1 MKFFEKAKKFFD
13 FLLDCLFP
21 RCCTICNRRVD
32 GDDYCNLCSSCV
44 EKIPWIRGN
53 KCSLCS
59 CPMGDTEMSGEEK
72 PICAECKANPPYFKS
87 GMSCWL
93 HKGVGR
99 DIILTIKYRNAD
111 FLKNDIA
118 TLLKRYCGEV
128 CEFVENSLL
137 VPVPTPYFRRIK
149 RGYNQAEVIA
159 YAVAKIV
166 NNASVVNM
174 LRSKNKK
181 SQTKLKR
188 DDRLLNIKGMI
199 ECSTDSENILPDSR
213 IVIVDDVSTT
223 GTTVNECCRILQGA
237 GFSNLHVLTLSYG

>member
-1 MKFFEKAKKFFD
+1 
-13 FLLDCLFP
+13 
-21 RCCTICNRRVD
+21 
-32 GDDYCNLCSSCV
+32 
-44 EKIPWIRGN
+44 
-53 KCSLCS
+53 
-59 CPMGDTEMSGEEK
+59 MGDMEVSGDEK
-72 PICAECKANPPYFKS
+72 PICAECKANPPCFKS

-99 DIILTIKYRNAD
+99 DIILTLKYRNAD

-137 VPVPTPYFRRIK
+137 VPVPTPYFRRVK

-174 LRSKNKK
+174 LRSKGKQ

-188 DDRLLNIKGMI
+188 DERLVNAKGVF
-199 ECSTDSENILPDSR
+199 ECSVGSEGVPQDSR

-223 GTTVNECCRILQGA
+223 GATVNECCRILQEA
-237 GFSNLHVLTLSYG
+237 GFDNLHVLTLSYG